1 MLVIKEEAHALSLFH
16 ARAARGAVAADPG
29 AHRAG
34 PQPLRFGARAAA
46 LAGIRHLRD
55 LRRRHSVRPA
65 AERPVPAHLRPLP
78 RLIARGFAAA
88 ATPAALARG
97 STPAAQAQGYPN
109 KPIRVF
115 IGYAPG
121 GSADAG
127 VRPLARA
134 LEPLL
139 GQPLIIENRPGNAG
153 GVAMEAIARAP
164 ADGYTLYYFDSGPLT
179 VAPHLANVGYD
190 IFKSFTQLGHVCGS
204 GSLLV
209 VHPSTPFRTV
219 QDVIALSKK
228 EPDKWSYGTSGVGG
242 PHHLS
247 GEYFKSV
254 TGAQLLHVPY
264 KGGGPAMTDLMGG
277 QVPMLFSSLGPSV
290 GAVKGGKIRA
300 LAVTSLKRSAAFPD
314 VPTMDELGIKGF
326 ESTAWYGLLGPAGLP
341 PEALARL
348 TSAMQRAAQDKA
360 LTEQLNATGCDAEIL
375 APAQTVAKIKA
386 DSAKWGNVVKEA
398 NIKPD

>member
-1 MLVIKEEAHALSLFH
+1 MRSISFVFLFALVT
-16 ARAARGAVAADPG
+16 G
-29 AHRAG
+29 
-34 PQPLRFGARAAA
+34 AAA
-46 LAGIRHLRD
+46 Q
-55 LRRRHSVRPA
+55 S
-65 AERPVPAHLRPLP
+65 
-78 RLIARGFAAA
+78 
-88 ATPAALARG
+88 
-97 STPAAQAQGYPN
+97 YPT
-109 KPIRVF
+109 KPIRLV

-121 GSADAG
+121 GSAEAG
-127 VRPLARA
+127 ARPLAKA

-139 GQPLIIENRPGNAG
+139 GQPLVFEYRPGNAG
-153 GVAMEAIARAP
+153 GVAMEFTARAP

-179 VAPHLANVGYD
+179 IAPHMNKVGYD
-190 IFKSFTQLGHVCGS
+190 PIASFTHLGHVCGS

-209 VHPSTPFRTV
+209 VHPSTPFRSV
-219 QDVIALSKK
+219 ADVINISKR
-228 EPDKWSYGTSGVGG
+228 EPNKWSYGTSGVGG

-314 VPTMDELGIKGF
+314 VPTMDEAGIKGF

-341 PEALARL
+341 ADVVARL
-348 TSAMQRAAQDKA
+348 TSALQRAGQDKA
-360 LTEQLNATGCDAEIL
+360 LIDQINATGCDAEIL
-375 APAQTVAKIKA
+375 TPAQTLQKIKT
-386 DSAKWGNVVKEA
+386 DSAKWGNVVKDA
-398 NIKPD
+398 NIKAE